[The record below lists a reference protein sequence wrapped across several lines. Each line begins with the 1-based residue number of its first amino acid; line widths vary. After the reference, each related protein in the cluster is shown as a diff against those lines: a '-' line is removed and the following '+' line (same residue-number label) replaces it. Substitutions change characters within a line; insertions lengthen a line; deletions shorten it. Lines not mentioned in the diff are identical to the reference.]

1 MKRLGITGNISAGLI
16 NDFIALKGDV
26 FVENGNLNLIT
37 SDFKNKINQA
47 DNLGFALKGSSK
59 KNQGFFQGIELKRE
73 QNYLGKWYRDGW
85 FSQKGLEQGD
95 VSFSYIDDIYYSRE
109 NLPYTN
115 AKSTGLYIDEIWS
128 GYNEK
133 IDSSNYVIGGFVNQY
148 TYATGARSKP
158 FPYKNFNEIFDHS
171 GVQIGDMGG
180 NIAYSKSELFGYEAP
195 TGKVLGYATGERVG
209 YNKIFFL
216 SGLTRDNINNYDY
229 RILLI
234 TDRNKFNKR
243 KNINTASDKIL
254 GKIEETPDQP
264 RYNVFFYT
272 GNLNV
277 KYTPILTN
285 TPNTLG
291 WGSLYATNITGSL
304 SNINS
309 GFNIACSGT
318 YPQFFIKDFY
328 IYNTGVITQKFYFGK
343 SDAEIIEEISE
354 SPNIISNDYKWT
366 NEQNSIFSGKNIDLY
381 SLGKNGVSYFKIK
394 INTKNITGNINSNLI
409 TKNETLYIYRAT
421 GENLLPNITGLKS
434 QRFEIPVNLNIN
446 FNNANVFSDDYLY
459 DFSSG
464 RYTPYILKGNI
475 SRFYNS
481 GIINKNNTNF
491 GLTLYATG
499 GILEDPIIKNDLNK
513 KINKLG
519 EYSSTGIFK
528 DIKTIYPLKQ
538 GEIYYTASSN
548 TPWLVP
554 LNSPTQIFRWISG
567 FSGFFTGKR
576 FNPISGAIQQD
587 LRFTLNTDLMLPPK
601 SNITGANFTV
611 TYSTGIRFNNSTGTL
626 NLLRGKKYR
635 FLQTNFTNTFPFTI
649 NADQVRVFEP
659 EYNKKVLNNYRLTE
673 FNPNLNTLGKV
684 YWTAGTGISGYFNI
698 ITTGSNIINYTY
710 RTGISFTGENRKT
723 YEVYNYNAEV
733 YNNVIMDQTPCGGI
747 KRGRALA
754 PCGPYV
760 VSSGLNYNPIK
771 FQEPIL
777 PPTLE
782 SNVEKCGGP
791 QYQPR
796 EYANGRYYCRPGYV
810 IDASTN
816 PPRCACTLWNT
827 NTETSKYTLRKLYL
841 EKNKSY
847 IFQTSWANSGLR
859 NKVELVFFTGNYNI
873 NNLPLKAEDVFLAAK
888 TRRYNFANMRRFWP
902 SNPGF
907 YIDMHVFDVPENLNL
922 DKIYFTIT
930 GLDNCF
936 NQELNIIENQNL
948 QESTGQ
954 YTNITNPI
962 FSGDLNVF
970 SSNVN
975 NKFLIP
981 FVFSGINGIDN
992 INF

>member
-26 FVENGNLNLIT
+26 FVENGNLNLIK

-47 DNLGFALKGSSK
+47 DNLGFILKGSSK
-59 KNQGFFQGIELKRE
+59 KNQRFFESIEAKRE

-85 FSQKGLEQGD
+85 FSQKGLAEGD

-128 GYNEK
+128 GYNTT
-133 IDSSNYVIGGFVNQY
+133 IDSTNYVIGGFVNEN
-148 TYATGARSKP
+148 TFSTGASSRP

-180 NIAYSKSELFGYEAP
+180 NIAYSQTELSGYQVASGE
-195 TGKVLGYATGERVG
+195 VLGYATGEKVG

-216 SGLTRDNINNYDY
+216 SGLTKDNINNYDY
-229 RILLI
+229 RVLLI

-243 KNINTASDKIL
+243 KNINTASDKIF
-254 GKIEETPDQP
+254 GKIEETPNQP

-291 WGSLYATNITGSL
+291 WGSLYATNITGNL

-343 SDAEIIEEISE
+343 SDAQIIEEISE
-354 SPNIISNDYKWT
+354 SPNTIGNNYKWT
-366 NEQNSIFSGKNIDLY
+366 NEQNSILSGKNIDLY

-421 GENLLPNITGLKS
+421 GENLLPDITGLKS

-446 FNNANVFSDDYLY
+446 FNNTNIFSDDYLY

-464 RYTPYILKGNI
+464 RYTPYILKGKI
-475 SRFYNS
+475 CQFYNS
-481 GIINKNNTNF
+481 GIINKNNKNF

-499 GILEDPIIKNDLNK
+499 GILENPIIKNDLNK
-513 KINKLG
+513 KIYKLN

-538 GEIYYTASSN
+538 GEIYYN
-548 TPWLVP
+548 TSTNVPWLVP
-554 LNSPTQIFRWISG
+554 LNSATQIFRWISG
-567 FSGFFTGKR
+567 FSGFFTGKQ

-601 SNITGANFTV
+601 PNITGANFTV
-611 TYSTGIRFNNSTGTL
+611 KFENGNIQFNNSSGIL
-626 NLLRGKKYR
+626 NLFRGKKYR
-635 FLQTNFTNTFPFTI
+635 FLQINSGNSNPFEI
-649 NADQVRVFEP
+649 KADQTRIFEP
-659 EYNKKVLNNYRLTE
+659 EYNKKVLNNYRLIE
-673 FNPNLNTLGKV
+673 FNPNSNTSDKII
-684 YWTAGTGISGYFNI
+684 WTAGGVYSGYFNI
-698 ITTGSNIINYTY
+698 IGNTSKTITTTTGINL
-710 RTGISFTGENRKT
+710 TG
-723 YEVYNYNAEV
+723 
-733 YNNVIMDQTPCGGI
+733 Q
-747 KRGRALA
+747 
-754 PCGPYV
+754 
-760 VSSGLNYNPIK
+760 
-771 FQEPIL
+771 FQEYNFITYSFDSTELPLTLRRTIRCKSKQLTETLCTETIITGYSIL
-777 PPTLE
+777 PSFPTYTID
-782 SNVEKCGGP
+782 NKN
-791 QYQPR
+791 YQLMKDI
-796 EYANGRYYCRPGYV
+796 V
-810 IDASTN
+810 
-816 PPRCACTLWNT
+816 
-827 NTETSKYTLRKLYL
+827 L

-847 IFQTSWANSGLR
+847 VFSNVTNINDSTINKLGLAFWTGSELYNQSNLYYFNNYARLYLTTGNSRVNFNVFTVPNTISNNISLYLGITGGSYTLGLPVKIFTGQNYLES
-859 NKVELVFFTGNYNI
+859 TGNY
-873 NNLPLKAEDVFLAAK
+873 
-888 TRRYNFANMRRFWP
+888 TQ
-902 SNPGF
+902 
-907 YIDMHVFDVPENLNL
+907 
-922 DKIYFTIT
+922 T
-930 GLDNCF
+930 
-936 NQELNIIENQNL
+936 
-948 QESTGQ
+948 
-954 YTNITNPI
+954 TNPI
-962 FSGDLNVF
+962 FSGDLQVYT
-970 SSNVN
+970 SNLN
-975 NKFLIP
+975 NNFKLP
-981 FVFSGINGIDN
+981 FVFSGIQSTDN
-992 INF
+992 IQF